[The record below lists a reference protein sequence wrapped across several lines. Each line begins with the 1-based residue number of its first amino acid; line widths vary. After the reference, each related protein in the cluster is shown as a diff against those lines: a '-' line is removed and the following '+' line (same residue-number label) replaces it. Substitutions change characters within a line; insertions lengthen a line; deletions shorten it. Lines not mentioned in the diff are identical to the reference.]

1 MSTAVAYLRR
11 SVSKDPSKEVSREAQ
26 EAACQRMAAGAP
38 LALYVDWNVS
48 GGTTRRPDYQ
58 RLRADIGAGK
68 IGAVYAYSI
77 SRLARSA
84 RELLDF
90 LDVCKAHDVAVQTD
104 AEGPIGG
111 RGAFAKFTLLM
122 MAGIAEME
130 RDLASERTL
139 AAHAVR
145 RERGDHIGPVPYGT
159 QLADRDTLAHGQARP
174 LVANPEEPFEAVVAA
189 YRETRSLHGTARKL
203 NADGVPTKHGG
214 PWRESSLRKM
224 LRARAPGLL
233 PTVKG
238 ARPAARAY
246 LLTGLLRCPHDD
258 APLSPKANHRRWVAY
273 HCPLA
278 ASSASH
284 PRPFSVAETRVLPW
298 IVDEVDHIDLGGD
311 RAAAAAEDQAQR
323 AALAGRLERANELYL
338 AGRITRERSDAEAV
352 AVATGLDA
360 LGDAVVVADLGN
372 LDELWTWA
380 PADTNRVL
388 RAILERVELGADM
401 RPTLALW
408 RNPALRRAC
417 DDPTCTHCPALR
429 P

>member
-1 MSTAVAYLRR
+1 VPAHGRGR
-11 SVSKDPSKEVSREAQ
+11 
-26 EAACQRMAAGAP
+26 P

-68 IGAVYAYSI
+68 VGAVYAYSI

-145 RERGDHIGPVPYGT
+145 RERGDHIGPVPYGA

-174 LVANPEEPFEAVVAA
+174 LVANPGEPFEAVIAA
-189 YRETRSLHGTARKL
+189 YRATRSLHGTARKL

-298 IVDEVDHIDLGGD
+298 VREEIAHTNLSGD
-311 RAAAAAEDQAQR
+311 RAAEMAEGTAARE
-323 AALAGRLERANELYL
+323 ALAARLERARELYIEGAL
-338 AGRITRERSDAEAV
+338 TRERYDREARDV
-352 AVATGLDA
+352 AASLDA

-380 PADTNRVL
+380 PEDANRVL
-388 RAILERVELGADM
+388 RAVLERVDLGPDL
-401 RPTLALW
+401 RPVSAVW
-408 RNPALRRAC
+408 RNRALRA
-417 DDPTCTHCPALR
+417 
-429 P
+429 